1 MRADLTAA
9 RVETDVT
16 RSMPEPVTS
25 LVRVAIESDAP
36 QQLVAVAH
44 GALGKPLGLA
54 GSSGEAL
61 GRAPDSPA
69 GERALAIA
77 RAAATSRLVAP
88 PGWWIV
94 NIARGSSSFGYLA
107 VGGRH
112 HREDPGPELVG
123 LLSKLLADQ
132 LQRVSLLRDRTTE
145 LLRRLV
151 SDAEANPAR
160 TRREAAVS
168 GLELADSY
176 WPALLGWRGHA
187 PRPDVV
193 EEILRDP
200 DADPGRRLG
209 VPLAGRT
216 VLLDAADGEQRGDG
230 APDWFREVADR
241 AGNLAPSA
249 RPQVIVG
256 ERLLGLTD
264 LGAGVAE
271 LDALWRMGP
280 RGEGDQPLVSVRH
293 YALDLLLSRT
303 ADAPEAFEF
312 VRQQIGPLIAWD
324 RRYQTDFL
332 TVLEAG
338 LDVPRHDIAA
348 ARCFMHRNTFRHRFR
363 HATTILGDTLEDP
376 EVRLAVHMALKL
388 RRFLPDASSDG
399 PSAGESG
406 LRRTP
411 IQS

>member
-1 MRADLTAA
+1 MVDRRYRA
-9 RVETDVT
+9 R
-16 RSMPEPVTS
+16 R
-25 LVRVAIESDAP
+25 
-36 QQLVAVAH
+36 
-44 GALGKPLGLA
+44 
-54 GSSGEAL
+54 
-61 GRAPDSPA
+61 
-69 GERALAIA
+69 
-77 RAAATSRLVAP
+77 
-88 PGWWIV
+88 
-94 NIARGSSSFGYLA
+94 SSSFGYLA
-107 VGGRH
+107 VGERNG
-112 HREDPGPELVG
+112 REDPSPELVG

-132 LQRVSLLRDRTTE
+132 LQRIALLRDRTTE
-145 LLRRLV
+145 LLRQLV
-151 SDAEANPAR
+151 SDAEASPAR
-160 TRREAAVS
+160 ARQEAAAS
-168 GLELADSY
+168 GLELADAY
-176 WPALLGWRGHA
+176 WPAVLGWRGQA
-187 PRPDVV
+187 PRPEVV
-193 EEILRDP
+193 EAIHPRARRRSARRDRG
-200 DADPGRRLG
+200 D
-209 VPLAGRT
+209 AGR
-216 VLLDAADGEQRGDG
+216 ANG
-230 APDWFREVADR
+230 APRIRGASGDALDWFREVAAR
-241 AGNLAPSA
+241 AGRLAPSA

-256 ERLLGLTD
+256 ERVLGLAD

-303 ADAPEAFEF
+303 ADAPEAVEF

-338 LDVPRHDIAA
+338 LDVPRHDVAA

-376 EVRLAVHMALKL
+376 EVRLAVHIALKL

>member
-1 MRADLTAA
+1 
-9 RVETDVT
+9 V
-16 RSMPEPVTS
+16 
-25 LVRVAIESDAP
+25 
-36 QQLVAVAH
+36 
-44 GALGKPLGLA
+44 ALGRPLGLA

-94 NIARGSSSFGYLA
+94 DIARGSSLFGYLA
-107 VGGRH
+107 VGGRR

-132 LQRVSLLRDRTTE
+132 LQRVALLRNRTTE

-151 SDAEANPAR
+151 SDAAANPAHA
-160 TRREAAVS
+160 RREAAAS
-168 GLELADSY
+168 GLELADAY
-176 WPALLGWRGHA
+176 WPALLGWRGHP
-187 PRPDVV
+187 PRPEVV
-193 EEILRDP
+193 EAILRDP

-209 VPLAGRT
+209 VPLAGRI
-216 VLLDAADGEQRGDG
+216 VLLHPADGAQRGDG

-241 AGNLAPSA
+241 AGHLAPSA
-249 RPQVIVG
+249 RPQVLVG

-303 ADAPEAFEF
+303 AHVPEAAEF

-324 RRYQTDFL
+324 RRYQTDLL

-388 RRFLPDASSDG
+388 RRLLPDGSSDG

-406 LRRTP
+406 VRQTP

>member
-1 MRADLTAA
+1 
-9 RVETDVT
+9 
-16 RSMPEPVTS
+16 MPEPVTS

-36 QQLVAVAH
+36 QQLVTVAH

-94 NIARGSSSFGYLA
+94 DIARGSSSFGYLA
-107 VGGRH
+107 VGGRRR
-112 HREDPGPELVG
+112 REDPAPELVG

-132 LQRVSLLRDRTTE
+132 LQRVALLRDRTTE

-160 TRREAAVS
+160 ARREAAAS
-168 GLELADSY
+168 GLDLADAY
-176 WPALLGWRGHA
+176 WPALLGWRGHP
-187 PRPDVV
+187 PRPEVV
-193 EEILRDP
+193 EAILRDP
-200 DADPGRRLG
+200 DADLGGRLG

-216 VLLDAADGEQRGDG
+216 VLLHPADGAQRGEG
-230 APDWFREVADR
+230 APDWFRDVADR
-241 AGNLAPSA
+241 AGHLAPSGH
-249 RPQVIVG
+249 PQVLVG

-271 LDALWRMGP
+271 IDALWRMGP

-293 YALDLLLSRT
+293 YALDVLLSRT
-303 ADAPEAFEF
+303 ADAPEAAEF

-363 HATTILGDTLEDP
+363 HATTILGDILEDP

-388 RRFLPDASSDG
+388 RRLLPDDSSD
-399 PSAGESG
+399 GESG
-406 LRRTP
+406 LRQTP